1 MELYDLINIQGKDKE
16 TELEKCI
23 VEVRKKLPDLTEDR
37 TCKIYNG
44 LLYQELIKSHITA
57 KLVNT
62 KDIGLPYEHVFI
74 LMPLNKGV
82 FYLVDLTYSQFRNQN
97 PNFVRL
103 LMNGYQEVDN
113 ELLNQYI
120 RIVEPKT
127 INGLYD
133 IDDLYFSKM

>member
-1 MELYDLINIQGKDKE
+1 MELYDLINIQGKDNE

-23 VEVRKKLPDLTEDR
+23 VVVKEQLKDLTEDR

-44 LLYQELIKSHITA
+44 LLYQELVKSHVTA

-74 LMPLNKGV
+74 LIPMNRGV
-82 FYLVDLTYSQFRNQN
+82 FYLADLTYSQFRNQN

-103 LMNGYQEVDN
+103 LMNGYQKVDN
-113 ELLNQYI
+113 RLLNQYI
-120 RIVEPKT
+120 RIVEPKDIDKT
-127 INGLYD
+127 YD
-133 IDDLYFSKM
+133 IDSIYFNKM